1 MSIEGRSRLTVS
13 PSRVQSKMTVSLGA
27 GRSFFIAKD
36 LKKQTGKC
44 DEERQQDK
52 KPFISN
58 HIAPPP
64 LQEHSVEK
72 REMTANRV
80 KAAPTK
86 V

>member
-1 MSIEGRSRLTVS
+1 
-13 PSRVQSKMTVSLGA
+13 MTVSLGA
-27 GRSFFIAKD
+27 GRSFSIAKD
-36 LKKQTGKC
+36 LPKQTGKG
-44 DEERQQDK
+44 DEKRQQDK

-58 HIAPPP
+58 HIASPP

-80 KAAPTK
+80 TAAPVK

>member
-1 MSIEGRSRLTVS
+1 
-13 PSRVQSKMTVSLGA
+13 MTACVEA
-27 GRSFFIAKD
+27 GRSFSIAKD
-36 LKKQTGKC
+36 LKKQTGKG

-58 HIAPPP
+58 HIASPPS
-64 LQEHSVEK
+64 QEHSVEK

-80 KAAPTK
+80 TAAPVK

>member
-1 MSIEGRSRLTVS
+1 
-13 PSRVQSKMTVSLGA
+13 MTAGVEA

-36 LKKQTGKC
+36 LPEQTGKS
-44 DEERQQDK
+44 DEKRQQDK

-58 HIAPPP
+58 HIASPPS
-64 LQEHSVEK
+64 QERSVEK

-80 KAAPTK
+80 TAAPAK

>member
-13 PSRVQSKMTVSLGA
+13 PSAIGQEMTACVEA
-27 GRSFFIAKD
+27 GRSFSFAQD
-36 LKKQTGKC
+36 LNDQTGKS

-58 HIAPPP
+58 HIASPP

-80 KAAPTK
+80 TAAPTK